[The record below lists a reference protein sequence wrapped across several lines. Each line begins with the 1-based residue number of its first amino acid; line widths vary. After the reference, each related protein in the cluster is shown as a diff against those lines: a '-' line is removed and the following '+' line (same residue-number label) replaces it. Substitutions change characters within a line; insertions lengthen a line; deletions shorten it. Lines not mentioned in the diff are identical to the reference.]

1 MLLKGKKAVI
11 FGLANNR
18 SIAYGI
24 SKAFKD
30 NGAELAFSWANEALQ
45 KRVEPLSEEL
55 GGAFTF
61 PCDVTSDEQIAD
73 AVKIT
78 KEKFGKIDILVHAVA
93 FANREDL
100 KGRFIETSRAGYA
113 LAMDVSAY
121 SLVALCKAYE
131 PIFND
136 ESSVITMTYYGADKW
151 VHNYNVMGVA
161 KAALQAGV
169 RYLAYDLGARGIRIN
184 AISAGPI
191 KTLASSGISGFSS
204 ILHHIE
210 KHSPLRRN
218 VDIDDVGNT
227 ALYLA
232 SNLSKGQ
239 TGEVLYVD
247 SGYNI
252 SGTQLSDE

>member
-1 MLLKGKKAVI
+1 MLLKGKKALI

-24 SKAFKD
+24 SKAFHD
-30 NGAELAFSWANEALQ
+30 NGAELAFSYAGDAIK

-61 PCDVTSDEQIAD
+61 QCDVTSDEQIAE

-78 KEKFGKIDILVHAVA
+78 EQKWGKIDIMVHAVA
-93 FANREDL
+93 FAAREDL
-100 KGRFIETSRAGYA
+100 QGRFIDTSRAGYA
-113 LAMDVSAY
+113 LAMDVSAF
-121 SLVALCKAYE
+121 SLIAMCKAFE
-131 PIFND
+131 PIMND
-136 ESSVITMTYYGADKW
+136 NGSIVTMTYYGADKW

-169 RYLAYDLGARGIRIN
+169 RYLAYDLGPRGIRVN

-191 KTLASSGISGFSS
+191 KTLASSGVSGFGD

-210 KHSPLRRN
+210 KFSPLRRN
-218 VDIDDVGNT
+218 VTTSDVGNA
-227 ALYLA
+227 ALFLA
-232 SNLSKGQ
+232 SDLGAGV
-239 TGEVLYVD
+239 TGEVMFVD
-247 SGYNI
+247 SGYNT
-252 SGTQLSDE
+252 SGTQMS